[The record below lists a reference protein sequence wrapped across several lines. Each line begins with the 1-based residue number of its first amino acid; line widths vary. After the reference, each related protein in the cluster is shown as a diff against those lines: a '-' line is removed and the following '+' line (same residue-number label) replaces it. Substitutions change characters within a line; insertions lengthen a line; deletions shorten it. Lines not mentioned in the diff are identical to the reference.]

1 MTQEEI
7 IEGRILIE
15 NFMELRVDSFPN
27 GLSDSWYVDHKNPDS
42 VYNGMSPNEAKF
54 HSSWDW
60 IIPVVEKINKGWQC
74 QIKETGYDAYGDY
87 TSLNTP
93 DNWFQFHWDRYELL
107 EKEYNEHVIEAEK
120 YGETFKPE
128 HRIIVPDKKT
138 GVWMACVEAIKWYNQ
153 NKQP

>member
-60 IIPVVEKINKGWQC
+60 IIPVVEKIIGLGWQFQLNSYGISNDARFINTYTC
-74 QIKETGYDAYGDY
+74 IQNTARSTPLLATYNVVIDFIK
-87 TSLNTP
+87 
-93 DNWFQFHWDRYELL
+93 R
-107 EKEYNEHVIEAEK
+107 
-120 YGETFKPE
+120 
-128 HRIIVPDKKT
+128 
-138 GVWMACVEAIKWYNQ
+138 YNQ